1 MLGRTEIIFSF
12 DSAVIVARFLA
23 ETEEWATIG
32 ANSLT
37 DAYAALVREQARV
50 PFDES
55 IRVLDDEVARLEADL
70 IGVQQEIRQAIDT
83 PRRTELDDQL
93 VRAIDRTVRLQNELA
108 LAGTEDE
115 KAPIRTELADVTR
128 QINLMLDL
136 ISLEASSP
144 GVAGL
149 NVRQS
154 GLIGQIEDMSERRNR
169 LAVDTQ
175 LLSSGVVLKTEAFVG
190 TPVDTATGRLLLVGG
205 FLGGLIGAGVAYLLA
220 LRRRVIIDRNA
231 AELILA
237 APLIAAV
244 PNFRQ
249 EGISS
254 TLPVRAAPRSASA
267 EAFRFAATALDLSR
281 TAPSGTTLTEGK
293 VVAITSAGIEDGKTV
308 VAANTALAAARE
320 GKRVLLIDADFT
332 SQVAAKLLAPDVLAE
347 SGITEVVESG
357 IPLSEAVIPVEGS
370 GATGLHLLA
379 RGKRDT
385 APPEFFRSPGTKD
398 FLVQVQ
404 DYYDLVLIDAPSLL
418 EVAYVSTLVGMVDK
432 VLIVV
437 AHDSSVLDV
446 EELQDRLDLI
456 GTPTAGY
463 VYNFAPLRTEFSRGD
478 SL

>member
-1 MLGRTEIIFSF
+1 MIVTTGAAWWYSSATDTDEFAGESSIAVEDPRSSILFESANTPRRAEYVADQAEILRSGDVAGRATSLAIGADPAWPYSVVDVLGRTEIILSF

-32 ANSLT
+32 ANSRT
-37 DAYAALVREQARV
+37 DAYATPVREQARV
-50 PFDES
+50 PFDKS

-175 LLSSGVVLKTEAFVG
+175 LLSSGVVLKTEAFVE

-205 FLGGLIGAGVAYLLA
+205 FLGALIGAGVAYLLA

-244 PNFRQ
+244 PDFRQ

-254 TLPVRAAPRSASA
+254 TLSVRAAPRSASA

-293 VVAITSAGIEDGKTV
+293 VVAVTSAGIEDSKTV

-320 GKRVLLIDADFT
+320 GKRGPADRRRLH
-332 SQVAAKLLAPDVLAE
+332 QPGRGQAPRTRRVG
-347 SGITEVVESG
+347 GIRHHGGRRVG
-357 IPLSEAVIPVEGS
+357 DPALGS
-370 GATGLHLLA
+370 RH
-379 RGKRDT
+379 
-385 APPEFFRSPGTKD
+385 PG
-398 FLVQVQ
+398 
-404 DYYDLVLIDAPSLL
+404 
-418 EVAYVSTLVGMVDK
+418 
-432 VLIVV
+432 
-437 AHDSSVLDV
+437 
-446 EELQDRLDLI
+446 
-456 GTPTAGY
+456 
-463 VYNFAPLRTEFSRGD
+463 
-478 SL
+478 